1 MGVWRL
7 GYAGLLDI
15 AGSYDAGKELY
26 KNIGIIPIGFYAGNA
41 GLMCRA
47 VGLVNGTPST
57 VTMTADNITNY
68 PNFANTT
75 FSGAP
80 TAFETDEF
88 NLGFVRFLSGACE
101 NKVYK
106 ITDTTAS
113 TLVSSTNL
121 QTAGV
126 DNNDMFEVVTGGSVF
141 TFPSGRNPIRRDF
154 KRTFKGASVRFGYYE
169 GGMVTPIGFEAD
181 DMVIMTHVTD
191 ERDAD
196 RLELMLNH
204 LLDYKGFDGIYTTS
218 AGGAGEGQ
226 LAPMVLETGSAD
238 IRNQYLV
245 YLNNYKIVKDAK
257 RSDGFWEIMIHLQD
271 FTRNLYR
278 GI

>member
-1 MGVWRL
+1 MGTWKL
-7 GYAGLLDI
+7 GYAGTLDI
-15 AGSYDAGKELY
+15 AASYDAGKALY
-26 KNIGIIPIGFYAGNA
+26 KNIGVLPIAFYSGNA

-57 VTMTADNITNY
+57 VTMIADNITNY

-75 FSGAP
+75 FAAAP
-80 TAFETDEF
+80 TSFETDEF
-88 NLGFVRFLSGACE
+88 NNGFVRFLSGSCE

-126 DNNDMFEVVTGGSVF
+126 DDNDIFEVVTGGSVF
-141 TFPSGRNPIRRDF
+141 TFPTGRNPIRRDF
-154 KRTFKGASVRFGYYE
+154 KRTFKGSSVRFGYYA
-169 GGMVTPIGFEAD
+169 GGMVTPIGFECD
-181 DMVIMTHVTD
+181 DMVIMTYLTD

-218 AGGAGEGQ
+218 AGGSGEGQ

-238 IRNQYLV
+238 IRNQFLV

-257 RSDGFWEIMIHLQD
+257 RSDTFWEVMIHLQD
-271 FTRNLYR
+271 FTRPLYR
-278 GI
+278 GV

>member
-1 MGVWRL
+1 
-7 GYAGLLDI
+7 
-15 AGSYDAGKELY
+15 
-26 KNIGIIPIGFYAGNA
+26 
-41 GLMCRA
+41 
-47 VGLVNGTPST
+47 
-57 VTMTADNITNY
+57 
-68 PNFANTT
+68 
-75 FSGAP
+75 
-80 TAFETDEF
+80 
-88 NLGFVRFLSGACE
+88 
-101 NKVYK
+101 
-106 ITDTTAS
+106 
-113 TLVSSTNL
+113 
-121 QTAGV
+121 
-126 DNNDMFEVVTGGSVF
+126 MFEVVTGGSVF
-141 TFPSGRNPIRRDF
+141 SFPSGRNPTRRDF
-154 KRTFKGASVRFGYYE
+154 KRTFKGASVRFGYYD

-181 DMVIMTHVTD
+181 DMVIMSHITD

-257 RSDGFWEIMIHLQD
+257 RSDGFWEVMIHMLGYWK
-271 FTRNLYR
+271 TTHR